1 MTSLRWILFV
11 ARRYL
16 RERRSNRALAAN
28 FLSVAGI
35 AAGVMTLVVVIGVMN
50 GFQLGFIEDILE
62 IRSYDLRIGG
72 LNLDE
77 AGSLAKQLEE
87 EQRIKAAVPFI
98 ETQTLVQGRFS
109 EFEAAE
115 VRGVPAD
122 MARRD
127 PGFLAQLGLE
137 AGSFD
142 TGQGL
147 ILGRELARAVG
158 VRLGDTVTLAAL
170 TGTGFAGLVP
180 ESREYT
186 VTGLFRSGFYEYDRG
201 LIFTSLENMQELA
214 SAGDRPVL
222 GIKLQNRYRLDGI
235 SGNIDS
241 LLAEEYP
248 QGELVSWREFN
259 RAFFGALRM
268 EKTTMSLLIG
278 VMFLV
283 VAGNIYHSLRRGVQ
297 EKRTAIAVLRAVGGG
312 SREIQSIFIM
322 EGFLIGLVGTAAGLS
337 LGLLVV
343 THIEALFTLLEL
355 VSNLG
360 AMAMAALTGTAPM
373 GGLSISPA
381 AFYLTHVPVR
391 IIPREIVLIAF
402 FALSASVLSAWGA
415 SRDIA
420 SLRPSSILRYE

>member
-1 MTSLRWILFV
+1 MTSLKWVLFI

-28 FLSVAGI
+28 FLSVGGI
-35 AAGVMTLVVVIGVMN
+35 AAGVLTLVVVIGVMN

-62 IRSYDLRIGG
+62 IRSYDLRIVG
-72 LNLDE
+72 LSLTE
-77 AGSLAKQLEE
+77 AEALAGDLEKE
-87 EQRIKAAVPFI
+87 GRIKAAVPFI

-109 EFEAAE
+109 DFEAAE
-115 VRGVPAD
+115 VRGLPPD
-122 MARRD
+122 MAERD
-127 PGFLAQLGLE
+127 PDFLAQLGLE
-137 AGSFD
+137 AGSLD
-142 TGQGL
+142 TGRGL

-158 VRLGDTVTLAAL
+158 VRLGDRVTLAAL
-170 TGTGFAGLVP
+170 AGSGFAGLVP

-201 LIFTSLENMQELA
+201 LIFTSLESMDELA

-222 GIKLQNRYRLDGI
+222 GIKLQNRYRLDAI
-235 SGNIDS
+235 SARLES
-241 LLAEEYP
+241 LLADEYP
-248 QGELVSWREFN
+248 RAELVSWREFN

-312 SREIQSIFIM
+312 SREIQSIFVM
-322 EGFLIGLVGTAAGLS
+322 EGFLIGIVGTAAGLAS
-337 LGLLVV
+337 GLLVV
-343 THIEALFTLLEL
+343 THIEALFRLLEF

-360 AMAMAALTGTAPM
+360 AAAIAAVTGAAPM

-381 AFYLTHVPVR
+381 SFYLTHVPVR
-391 IIPREIVLIAF
+391 IIPAEIVLIAF